1 MIRRLGAAAP
11 AGVCHGG
18 ASSVVFRGFSNS
30 RQMPRPCRAGRRPG
44 RFLPFADGFV
54 AFPDRLHA
62 TTYGVTVSSTD
73 LPGRIVVV
81 DDDPTVADV
90 VGRYLVRD
98 GHTVECIHD
107 GYEAL
112 RRISEQRPDLVVLD
126 LMLPGIGGLE
136 VCRRLRERWP
146 VPVVMLTA
154 LGDETDRLPGGELG
168 ARDYVTKPFSPR
180 ELAMRV
186 KSVLRR
192 ARGAGLAGQPGEPG
206 QASQAQGVIA
216 DGEVLV
222 DLAAHEARIGG
233 KLAQLTSREYEL
245 LVFLLRNPRQA
256 FTREQLL
263 SEVWGWTF
271 GDTSTV
277 TVHVRRLREKLEEDP
292 TLPRRIVTVWG
303 VGYRYEPGAA

>member
-1 MIRRLGAAAP
+1 M
-11 AGVCHGG
+11 
-18 ASSVVFRGFSNS
+18 SNS
-30 RQMPRPCRAGRRPG
+30 
-44 RFLPFADGFV
+44 
-54 AFPDRLHA
+54 
-62 TTYGVTVSSTD
+62 D

-98 GHTVECIHD
+98 GHTVECVHD
-107 GYEAL
+107 GHEAL
-112 RRISEQRPDLVVLD
+112 RRIAEQQPDLVVLD
-126 LMLPGIGGLE
+126 LMLPGIDGLE

-146 VPVVMLTA
+146 IPVVMLTA
-154 LGDETDRLPGGELG
+154 LGDETDRLAGFEIG
-168 ARDYVTKPFSPR
+168 ADDYVTKPFSPR

-186 KSVLRR
+186 RSVLRR
-192 ARGAGLAGQPGEPG
+192 SRSAAPAGAAEAPGP
-206 QASQAQGVIA
+206 ADQGILTDRDVT
-216 DGEVLV
+216 V
-222 DLAAHEARIGG
+222 DLGAHEVRIAG
-233 KLAQLTSREYEL
+233 KLVQLTSREYDL

-277 TVHVRRLREKLEEDP
+277 TVHVRRLREKLETDP

-303 VGYRYEPGAA
+303 VGYRYEPGPA